1 MFQLIINNTT
11 PSYSLDVTGQMRA
24 STSGAL
30 NGYNSQI
37 IARSTTAST
46 ESSIVFTNSTAA
58 STTNWSIGTN
68 IGNTNLSFYSWTA
81 GKTLCI
87 NHTGNVGIGTGGAD
101 GSTQLYL
108 GNGGNNSYI
117 MQIGGV
123 VGNGQVA
130 FSTPGLV

>member
-1 MFQLIINNTT
+1 
-11 PSYSLDVTGQMRA
+11 MRA

-81 GKTLCI
+81 VRHYVSI
-87 NHTGNVGIGTGGAD
+87 I
-101 GSTQLYL
+101 
-108 GNGGNNSYI
+108 
-117 MQIGGV
+117 
-123 VGNGQVA
+123 
-130 FSTPGLV
+130 LVMLE